1 MDELTIQQ
9 LIKAKFSGE
18 LSNSATYINLT
29 IQAVAVLIGG
39 LVLWRVSNALHK
51 KKLKDRQRNAY
62 FESPYS
68 KQWRKR

>member
-9 LIKAKFSGE
+9 LIKAKFSGD
-18 LSNSATYINLT
+18 LSHSATYINLT

-39 LVLWRVSNALHK
+39 IIIWRVSNAMHK
-51 KKLKDRQRNAY
+51 KKIKERQRNDY

-68 KQWRKR
+68 KQWRKK

>member
-1 MDELTIQQ
+1 VDELTIQQ

-29 IQAVAVLIGG
+29 IQALAVLIGG
-39 LVLWRVSNALHK
+39 FVLWRVSNAIHK
-51 KKLKDRQRNAY
+51 KKQKERQRNAY

>member
-18 LSNSATYINLT
+18 LSHSSTYVNLT

-39 LVLWRVSNALHK
+39 LVLWRVSNAIHK
-51 KKLKDRQRNAY
+51 KKQQARQRNPY
-62 FESPYS
+62 FESSYS
-68 KQWRKR
+68 KHWRKR